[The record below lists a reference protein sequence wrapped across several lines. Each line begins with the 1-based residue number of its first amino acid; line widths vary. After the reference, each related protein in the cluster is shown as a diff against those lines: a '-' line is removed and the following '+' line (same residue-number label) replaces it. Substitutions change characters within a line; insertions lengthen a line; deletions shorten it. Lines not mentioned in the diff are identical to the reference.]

1 MDVRS
6 EVSIGYHVMLACS
19 TFPVPSGQ
27 EKSHCLSEAEPA
39 RNRVSRGHRAAA
51 PQSSRHTD
59 ITPFTLAF
67 PMSLF
72 DAHDHLDDT
81 ENAFNLTGA
90 SLGRTR
96 SKEKQQ
102 VFRAD
107 VEAAGGSAPSR
118 PRSAGPVVNEET
130 PVDDSKAISQRRHN
144 SILRAAER
152 LVLSRAVEDAVGG
165 VVEMDTNDGSLH
177 PLSLEK
183 QDSLM
188 HLDAEEVANTLTGKL
203 SSKGAAWWRGFDFG
217 DAEETQGDMH
227 DTFTQVVRSNSVNA
241 RALALAFLEMDHP
254 EVSKEERL
262 VDSRGGDRNSAN
274 DERVPDSG
282 NVFTQ
287 SLQVEIGKLEKLAN
301 RGEVTLELK
310 TDTRG
315 VLKKSSKKE
324 NSLVANKS
332 PSPPNEIALRKELGK
347 LYVTGNDLKDDARI
361 GRVQTQ
367 RALHTSAGGVFDTV
381 PSVIVPSADDGLF
394 SQKTDDGEIKKVDAA
409 ANAVRSLPGIGVDLG
424 DVEEGFFN
432 AIDARLAIAR
442 AKLEAHTGQRQLW
455 NTKGSGK
462 KTPLSKNATRKDE
475 DVSDDDSDSV
485 GKGLFKFNS
494 QSQRTQPLR
503 DFLVDHFDH
512 PYPDDAQR
520 DELAIA
526 TDMTR
531 AQVSN
536 WFINARVRIWRPMI
550 MNLGEQIERE
560 NDEEEGNVEGK
571 GKNPKNPK
579 KALKSKKVLKNKK
592 ALNPK
597 HPVNPNPSKPK
608 TRRRS
613 AGTTRM

>member
-1 MDVRS
+1 
-6 EVSIGYHVMLACS
+6 
-19 TFPVPSGQ
+19 
-27 EKSHCLSEAEPA
+27 
-39 RNRVSRGHRAAA
+39 
-51 PQSSRHTD
+51 
-59 ITPFTLAF
+59 
-67 PMSLF
+67 
-72 DAHDHLDDT
+72 
-81 ENAFNLTGA
+81 
-90 SLGRTR
+90 
-96 SKEKQQ
+96 
-102 VFRAD
+102 
-107 VEAAGGSAPSR
+107 
-118 PRSAGPVVNEET
+118 
-130 PVDDSKAISQRRHN
+130 
-144 SILRAAER
+144 
-152 LVLSRAVEDAVGG
+152 
-165 VVEMDTNDGSLH
+165 
-177 PLSLEK
+177 
-183 QDSLM
+183 
-188 HLDAEEVANTLTGKL
+188 
-203 SSKGAAWWRGFDFG
+203 
-217 DAEETQGDMH
+217 
-227 DTFTQVVRSNSVNA
+227 
-241 RALALAFLEMDHP
+241 
-254 EVSKEERL
+254 
-262 VDSRGGDRNSAN
+262 
-274 DERVPDSG
+274 
-282 NVFTQ
+282 
-287 SLQVEIGKLEKLAN
+287 
-301 RGEVTLELK
+301 
-310 TDTRG
+310 
-315 VLKKSSKKE
+315 
-324 NSLVANKS
+324 
-332 PSPPNEIALRKELGK
+332 
-347 LYVTGNDLKDDARI
+347 
-361 GRVQTQ
+361 
-367 RALHTSAGGVFDTV
+367 
-381 PSVIVPSADDGLF
+381 
-394 SQKTDDGEIKKVDAA
+394 
-409 ANAVRSLPGIGVDLG
+409 

-579 KALKSKKVLKNKK
+579 NALKSKKVLKNKK